1 MSFADFAQSIVSANL
16 RHVAEVWYQARNG
29 RQMPAWND
37 INPARL
43 KAQLPIVWSYT
54 YDESRDDF
62 VGRLA
67 GQSILAMSSGQ
78 FKGLWLSEIRPPDKY
93 PRSLARARRIVK
105 EPALYRGEGLVYQ
118 TAERFGFGERISL
131 PISHRGEAGAG
142 IFGATEFRSCG
153 DWERDWPADKCEVEN
168 WFALDQ

>member
-1 MSFADFAQSIVSANL
+1 MSFADFAQSIVSTNL
-16 RHVAEVWYQARNG
+16 RHVAEVWHQACNG
-29 RQMPAWND
+29 RRMPAWSD

-54 YDESRDDF
+54 YDPERDDF
-62 VGRLA
+62 IGRLA
-67 GQSILAMSSGQ
+67 GQTILGMSCGH

-118 TAERFGFGERISL
+118 TSEKFGFGERISL
-131 PISHRGEAGAG
+131 PIASQDSFASG
-142 IFGATEFRSCG
+142 IFGATHFHSCG
-153 DWERDWPADKCEVEN
+153 DWEAPRTIEKREIEH
-168 WFALDQ
+168 WFSID

>member
-1 MSFADFAQSIVSANL
+1 MSFADFEQSIISTNL
-16 RHVAEVWYQARNG
+16 RHVAGVWHQACSG
-29 RQMPAWND
+29 RKMPAWND

-43 KAQLPIVWSYT
+43 KAQLPIVWSYS
-54 YDESRDDF
+54 YDADRDDF

-67 GQSILAMSSGQ
+67 GQTILGMTSGQ
-78 FKGLWLSEIRPPDKY
+78 FKGLWLSDIRPPDKY

-118 TAERFGFGERISL
+118 TAEKFGFGERISL
-131 PISHRGEAGAG
+131 PISHEGNTGAG

-153 DWERDWPADKCEVEN
+153 DWESSWTTEKKEIEH
-168 WFALDQ
+168 WFSMD